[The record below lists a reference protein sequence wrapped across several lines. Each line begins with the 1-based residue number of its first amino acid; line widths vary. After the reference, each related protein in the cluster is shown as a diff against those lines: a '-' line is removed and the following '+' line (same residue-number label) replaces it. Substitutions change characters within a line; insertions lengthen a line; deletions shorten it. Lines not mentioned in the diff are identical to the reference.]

1 MGIILDIVV
10 IGILALS
17 IFMGYKKGLIKV
29 VFNLLSFFIA
39 IILTWILFTP
49 VTNLV
54 VENTSLDENIKNVI
68 IEKGV
73 VEEIEDESKEGDS
86 SKSEYIEK
94 YVAKTINDKKNEV
107 VKGVADVI
115 AEKTVAIIV
124 AIGLFIAIRLVL
136 IILKFVVNGLAEL
149 PVIKQFNE
157 LGGTAYGVIRGIFVI
172 YLLFAIC
179 FIIMSVNNIEA
190 VSNLIDSSIISKFI
204 YEHNIIL
211 NIIF

>member
-94 YVAKTINDKKNEV
+94 YVAKTINDKKNEII
-107 VKGVADVI
+107 KGVADVI